1 MLLLATGVYIFIWP
15 SGLIEKSGPSEKVE
29 RYLEGWKRERGID
42 VGSATATRNSD
53 SDSSSNREKDASSP
67 VAA

>member
-42 VGSATATRNSD
+42 VGSATAMRNSD
-53 SDSSSNREKDASSP
+53 SSISNREKDASSP
-67 VAA
+67 GAA